1 MDDNRVVNRLL
12 AGDSTAVERIV
23 NQFDTAV
30 YQYCLQFLGSAP
42 EAEDAA
48 SEVFVRLFSQ
58 LGSDLAET
66 SLQEWVM
73 RIAVSV
79 CSDWQKKHRS
89 RRAESKTLE
98 QRIQQALQRLVRQQR
113 ALVLLRDLNGLDVK
127 TIASILEMDEP
138 TVQQRLA
145 RARNNLCE
153 YVVQSEVHGPV
164 RRLHNKQEQKYYE
177 LCSRYV
183 DECVTEEEKTELL
196 NHIQQSK
203 TCAEYLENLTRIGRE
218 LEHRMDD
225 GMPETLKEDI
235 LNAVQLYAER
245 AQQGVRRRRHV
256 PLFTLIAVACVFVL
270 LVCSGTFGGLFA
282 RSDDVY
288 RDSILSGSAAPQE
301 EDPVDLSA
309 VTFPEKVTT
318 SSYAFVIAA
327 VGDGRMPEL
336 ASQAEQIGTN
346 GESTAAF
353 YEVDSDVGAV
363 ERLTKTLE
371 GVGYTSGSVYDDRIT
386 ISGESSNGLL
396 IVINEQKDK

>member
-12 AGDSTAVERIV
+12 AGDSSAVERIV
-23 NQFDTAV
+23 NKYDTAV
-30 YQYCLQFLGSAP
+30 YQYCLQFLGSP
-42 EAEDAA
+42 QEAEDAA

-79 CSDWQKKHRS
+79 CNDWQKKHRS
-89 RRAESKTLE
+89 KRMETKTLE
-98 QRIQQALQRLVRQQR
+98 QRVQQALQRLVRQQR
-113 ALVLLRDLNGLDVK
+113 ALVLLRDLNGLDSK
-127 TIASILEMDEP
+127 TIASILEMDEQV
-138 TVQQRLA
+138 VQQRLA
-145 RARNNLCE
+145 RARGNLCE

-196 NHIQQSK
+196 DHIQHSR

-256 PLFTLIAVACVFVL
+256 PLFTLIAAACAFVL

-288 RDSILSGSAAPQE
+288 RDAMLSGSAVQQDEAM
-301 EDPVDLSA
+301 VDLSS
-309 VTFPEKVTT
+309 VSFPEKVTT
-318 SSYAFVIAA
+318 SSYAFAIAA

-336 ASQAEQIGTN
+336 TSQAEQIGTS
-346 GESTAAF
+346 GETTTAAF
-353 YEVDSDVGAV
+353 YEVESDVGAV

-371 GVGYTSGSVYDDRIT
+371 NFGYTSGSVYDDRVT
-386 ISGESSNGLL
+386 ISGAAPNGLL
-396 IVINEQKDK
+396 IVINEQK